1 MAIRI
6 GISGW
11 RYAPWRGVFYPPALP
26 QRRELEFAAR
36 CFDSVEINGS
46 FYSLQTPESYARWR
60 EATPDGFVFAV
71 KGPRYLTHMLK
82 LREVERPL
90 ANFFASGLLRLGDRL
105 GPILWQLPPFL
116 RFDRDRLAAFF
127 DLLPRDLAQ
136 AQALARRRDPARMRG
151 RSALAIETNAP
162 LRHALEV
169 RHESFRDPAF
179 VTLLREHDIALVVAD
194 TAGRWPLLEDVTADF
209 VYIRLHGDE
218 ELYVSGYDDRALDDW
233 AARIR
238 AWATG
243 AQPPDARRASAAPPA
258 KRKARD
264 VYCYFDND
272 AKVRAPFD
280 ALGLMRRLGLAKP
293 AVGYDRAS
301 GEIGTAATGTGRG
314 LPGWDTHGRRRRAP
328 TEGNRRTRSATP
340 HARP

>member
-11 RYAPWRGVFYPPALP
+11 RYAPWRGVFYPPGLP

-46 FYSLQTPESYARWR
+46 FYSLQTPVSYAAWR

-82 LREVERPL
+82 LRDVETPL

-151 RSALAIETNAP
+151 RTALAIESNAP

-179 VTLLREHDIALVVAD
+179 VELLREHAIALVVAD
-194 TAGRWPLLEDVTADF
+194 TAGRWPLLEDVTVDF
-209 VYIRLHGDE
+209 VYIRLHGGE
-218 ELYVSGYDDRALDDW
+218 ELYVSGYDDAALDDW

-243 AQPPDARRASAAPPA
+243 TQPRAARRASTAPPPA
-258 KRKARD
+258 SRARD

-280 ALGLMRRLGLAKP
+280 ALGLMRRLGLEKP
-293 AVGYDRAS
+293 AARYDVA
-301 GEIGTAATGTGRG
+301 GKTLVAAEESDRSTLPRGSRRTGR
-314 LPGWDTHGRRRRAP
+314 TRGRGASRPDKAP
-328 TEGNRRTRSATP
+328 HPSP
-340 HARP
+340 

>member
-11 RYAPWRGVFYPPALP
+11 RYAPWRGVFYPPDLP
-26 QRRELEFAAR
+26 QRRELEYAAR
-36 CFDSVEINGS
+36 RFDSVEINGS
-46 FYSLQTPESYARWR
+46 FYSLQTPASYAQWR
-60 EATPDGFVFAV
+60 EATPPGFVFAV

-82 LREVERPL
+82 LREVEKPL

-116 RFDRDRLAAFF
+116 RFDAERLAAFF
-127 DLLPRDLAQ
+127 ALLPRDLEQ
-136 AQALARRRDPARMRG
+136 ALALARRRDSARMRG
-151 RSALAIETNAP
+151 RSALAIEANLP

-179 VTLLREHDIALVVAD
+179 VALLRAHGIGLVVAN

-209 VYIRLHGDE
+209 VYIRLHGDQ
-218 ELYVSGYDDRALDDW
+218 ELYVSGYDDAALDAW
-233 AARIR
+233 AVRIR
-238 AWATG
+238 AWARG
-243 AQPPDARRASAAPPA
+243 AAPADARLAGDAPTP
-258 KRKARD
+258 RRRTRD

-280 ALGLMRRLGLAKP
+280 AIELMRKLGQEKP
-293 AVGYDRAS
+293 PVALP
-301 GEIGTAATGTGRG
+301 AA
-314 LPGWDTHGRRRRAP
+314 PRRAP
-328 TEGNRRTRSATP
+328 RRAPPIGATP
-340 HARP
+340 GAHQAPAARAP

>member
-11 RYAPWRGVFYPPALP
+11 RYAPWRGKFYPKGLP
-26 QRRELEFAAR
+26 QRRELEYAAR

-46 FYSLQTPESYARWR
+46 FYSLQTPTSYSAWHD
-60 EATPDGFVFAV
+60 ATPPGFVFAV

-82 LREVERPL
+82 LRGVETPL
-90 ANFFASGLLRLGDRL
+90 ANFFASGLLRLGNRL

-127 DLLPRDLAQ
+127 DLLPRDLEQ

-151 RSALAIETNAP
+151 RSALAIEGNAP

-169 RHESFRDPAF
+169 RHESFRESAF
-179 VTLLREHDIALVVAD
+179 IDLLREHDIALVVAD

-218 ELYVSGYDDRALDDW
+218 ELYVSGYEDVALDTW
-233 AARIR
+233 ATRIR
-238 AWATG
+238 AWASG
-243 AQPPDARRASAAPPA
+243 RQPDNARRASTRPPP
-258 KRKARD
+258 KHKARD

-272 AKVRAPFD
+272 AKVRAPVD
-280 ALGLMRRLGLAKP
+280 ALGLMQRLGLNKP
-293 AVGYDRAS
+293 AVTYDRKED
-301 GEIGTAATGTGRG
+301 EIVSAAPDIAAGRG
-314 LPGWDTHGRRRRAP
+314 SRRSYSRP
-328 TEGNRRTRSATP
+328 N
-340 HARP
+340 ARVG